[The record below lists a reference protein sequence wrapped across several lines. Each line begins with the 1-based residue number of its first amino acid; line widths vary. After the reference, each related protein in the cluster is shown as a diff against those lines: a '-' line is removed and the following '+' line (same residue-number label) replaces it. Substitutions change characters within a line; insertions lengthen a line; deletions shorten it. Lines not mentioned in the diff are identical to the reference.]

1 MKKIFSILALAML
14 LTAVPAHAQLDKG
27 FHLGVK
33 AGLNFSNMS
42 APGDAFD
49 EGFLKTY
56 TGFNAG
62 LVFNFNLPLGFE
74 FAPELL
80 YVQSGFKGDA
90 GEMLG
95 VPLTTEYT
103 SGSIRVPL
111 NVRWGI
117 SLFDFIKPYVVVSP
131 YVVWRFQVSFK
142 WNWDLNPIYK
152 KDKAATILEDN
163 KFNGG
168 ELSLAFFF

>member
-80 YVQSGFKGDA
+80 YVQSGFKA
-90 GEMLG
+90 SSLPPSCSTCSPVSREMPEKCS
-95 VPLTTEYT
+95 V
-103 SGSIRVPL
+103 
-111 NVRWGI
+111 
-117 SLFDFIKPYVVVSP
+117 SL
-131 YVVWRFQVSFK
+131 
-142 WNWDLNPIYK
+142 
-152 KDKAATILEDN
+152 
-163 KFNGG
+163 
-168 ELSLAFFF
+168 